1 MGWNKET
8 EYFSGQGV
16 LLVGLRSATGKPM
29 ALRHVGNCPSLNIGI
44 SQETLEHKESQSG
57 NYSTD
62 LSVVRSTDVTA
73 SAQLED
79 FNSKNLAMLLSSM
92 ARPVAAGTISN
103 AVVYASAGAIAPLDH
118 LRVSDVTV
126 TAGAKTLVAFD
137 DADEDAPYDYKVN
150 ADAGSIEFSDQV
162 KGLGLGITTITL
174 GATTTLE
181 VANAPV
187 TVGQAVSLSGF
198 TGADSAKV
206 NGKWFNVVSVTSSQV
221 TIALA
226 STALD
231 IVAGADSTLGYDGYT
246 VTVSYSH
253 ESFTEVEALTRGKV
267 EMYWRFEG
275 LNSIDSEFSPV
286 VVDMFKVSSKPL
298 QELSLISDAVQSA
311 TLEASLLADNTR
323 AKPMEKSA
331 YFTVRKIDK
340 VQ

>member
-29 ALRHVGNCPSLNIGI
+29 ALRHVGNCPSLNINI

-62 LSVVRSTDVTA
+62 LSIVRSTDITV

-92 ARPVAAGTISN
+92 ARPVAAGNVVDATI
-103 AVVYASAGAIAPLDH
+103 YASTGAISALDH
-118 LRVSDVTV
+118 LKVSDVVV
-126 TAGAKTLVAFD
+126 TAGGNTLVPFD
-137 DADEDAPYDYKVN
+137 ESDDEAPYDFKVN
-150 ADAGSIEFSDQV
+150 TDAGSIEFSPQA
-162 KGLGLGITTITL
+162 KGLGLAVASFTSG
-174 GATTTLE
+174 TTTALA

-187 TVGQAVSLSGF
+187 TVGQAVSLGGL
-198 TGADSAKV
+198 TGADAAQV

-221 TIALA
+221 TIALD
-226 STALD
+226 STDLD
-231 IVAGADSTLGYDGYT
+231 VSAGAGATLGYDGFT
-246 VTVSYSH
+246 VSVSYSH
-253 ESFTEVEALTRGKV
+253 EAFTEVEALTRGKI
-267 EMYWRFEG
+267 ETYWRFEG
-275 LNSIDSEFSPV
+275 LNAADSEFSPV

-298 QELSLISDAVQSA
+298 QDLSLISDQVQSS
-311 TLEASLLADNTR
+311 TLEASLLADNAR

-331 YFTVRKIDK
+331 YFSVRKIDK
-340 VQ
+340 VA